1 MNKDKRIHLKN
12 ILSKSTLKKEY
23 SHKINGRWEN
33 QYIDL
38 DLIPEI
44 KPVFL
49 MACKFGKSIVNKS
62 LVIPHKQLGFPYN
75 EFWFNISNP
84 GDSTGWHDHKENAK
98 ISGVFYISVPKK
110 SGNIIFRKNDKNR
123 DEKWF
128 VKPKDGMMILFPS
141 KLEHCVEINKSC
153 DIRISLSFNL
163 YTLPIQVNETR
174 NVYSSKKFFS

>member
-1 MNKDKRIHLKN
+1 MNKDRRLYLKN
-12 ILSKSTLKKEY
+12 ILSKSTLKKQF

-75 EFWFNISNP
+75 EFWFNISNS